1 MDTKQTIFFLQK
13 RKKEKRFTKGVRVFI
28 NTFEYDVSKSRARVN
43 KFCEEK
49 EIKEVFEAGI
59 EVKDLAPKY
68 NSSEM
73 IKEYYSKSKTISLTK
88 KEALAEYK
96 RIIKNNG
103 CIALFGSEPFTSTLI
118 CSNIKDF
125 KKVNTKNIKYQLD
138 YLKDKF
144 KMTIYILQDD

>member
-1 MDTKQTIFFLQK
+1 MNTKQTIFFLQK

-49 EIKEVFEAGI
+49 EIKEVLETGI
-59 EVKDLAPKY
+59 EVKDLTPKY

-73 IKEYYSKSKTISLTK
+73 IREYYSDSKTISLTK

-96 RIIKNNG
+96 RIIETKEEELEKFVTAKRKMLKNYIEKAEKQINGKVATKKKKNN
-103 CIALFGSEPFTSTLI
+103 
-118 CSNIKDF
+118 
-125 KKVNTKNIKYQLD
+125 
-138 YLKDKF
+138 
-144 KMTIYILQDD
+144 